1 MGAPDAMKGII
12 FNLLEEVV
20 TQEHGEEAWEDLLDR
35 SGVEGAYTSLG
46 SYPDQEFLALLQALP
61 GGVGLPPGDLFRW
74 FGRAAIPLLAQ
85 RYPVFFE
92 GHDST
97 RSLLHALNNII
108 HPEVRK
114 LYPGAE
120 VPIFD
125 LDPIPGLD
133 LPDQTV
139 IIGYRSGRR
148 LCALAE
154 GFIQGA
160 ADHFGEQV
168 TVEQP
173 RCMLRGDDRC
183 ALVCTFAPRLEHV
196 RIGPG

>member
-1 MGAPDAMKGII
+1 MKGII

-20 TQEHGEEAWEDLLDR
+20 TQEHGEQAWEDLLDR
-35 SGVEGAYTSLG
+35 SGAEGVYTSLG
-46 SYPDQEFLALLQALP
+46 SYPDQEFLALLQALSS
-61 GGVGLPPGDLFRW
+61 GVGPTAGEPLRW

-85 RYPVFFE
+85 RYPILFQ

-97 RSLLHALNNII
+97 RSLLGALNDII

-114 LYPGAE
+114 LYPGAD
-120 VPIFD
+120 VPVFD
-125 LDPIPGLD
+125 FDPIPGQE

-139 IIGYRSGRR
+139 IIGYRSRRR

-168 TVEQP
+168 TVEQQ

-183 ALVCTFAPRLEHV
+183 ALLCTFSPRLEHV
-196 RIGPG
+196 RAGPG

>member
-1 MGAPDAMKGII
+1 MKGII

-46 SYPDQEFLALLQALP
+46 SYPDQEFVALLQALP
-61 GGVGLPPGDLFRW
+61 GDVGPTPGDLVRW

-97 RSLLHALNNII
+97 RSLLQALNNII

-125 LDPIPGLD
+125 LDPIPGRD
-133 LPDQTV
+133 LPDHV
-139 IIGYRSGRR
+139 VVLGYRSARR

-154 GFIQGA
+154 GFVQGV

-168 TVEQP
+168 AIEQP
-173 RCMLRGDDRC
+173 RCMLRGDERC
-183 ALVCTFAPRLEHV
+183 ALVCTFTPSLEHV
-196 RIGPG
+196 RVGPA

>member
-1 MGAPDAMKGII
+1 MKGII

-20 TQEHGEEAWEDLLDR
+20 VQELGEEAWEQLLDGA
-35 SGVEGAYTSLG
+35 GVEGAYTSLG
-46 SYPDQEFLALLQALP
+46 SYPDEEFVALLQALP
-61 GGVGLPPGDLFRW
+61 SHVGMAPDDLLHW
-74 FGRAAIPLLAQ
+74 FGRASIPLLAQ
-85 RYPVFFE
+85 RYPVFFD

-97 RSLLHALNNII
+97 RSLLHALNDII

-114 LYPGAE
+114 LYPGAD

-125 LDPIPGLD
+125 LEPVAGLEPG
-133 LPDQTV
+133 DQAVTL
-139 IIGYRSGRR
+139 GYRSARR

-154 GFIQGA
+154 GFIQGT

-168 TVEQP
+168 TIEQP
-173 RCMLRGDDRC
+173 SCMLRGNERC

-196 RIGPG
+196 RVGPG